1 MRVKEVMTKPVRTVS
16 PTEDA
21 EAAYFQMQRDDVHHL
36 VVVGL
41 GGKVAGILSNGDL
54 GGPDGAAVRK
64 GKRVGDLMTPA
75 PVVVEPDTRLR
86 DAANLLR
93 GWNIGCVPVVEK
105 GRVVGILT
113 TADVC
118 ALVGRGAIRT
128 QRISTVRAGRR
139 YQERGVRPQ
148 APGRH

>member
-1 MRVKEVMTKPVRTVS
+1 MRVNEIMTKVVRTVG
-16 PTEDA
+16 PDVDA

-41 GGKVAGILSNGDL
+41 GGKVQGIISNGDL
-54 GGPDGAAVRK
+54 GGPEGASVRK
-64 GKRVGDLMTPA
+64 GKKVADLMTPA
-75 PVVVEPDTRLR
+75 PVVVTPETRLR
-86 DAANLLR
+86 DAANILR

-105 GRVVGILT
+105 GRPVGLLSM
-113 TADVC
+113 ADVC

-139 YQERGVRPQ
+139 YQERGVRPP
-148 APGRH
+148 APRH